1 MHIICDQKQD
11 HFWSGWFRILTAQP
25 VNCAKWQNDFS
36 KFRPGWWQFCWMTG
50 VKFNSIHS
58 ILVRFLHITQFTVC
72 AAKNLTVFVA
82 NSPRCL
88 EWSSMV
94 AAVSRALR
102 ELTEPCLGWTRE
114 PRRQPKSLGAR
125 RQLDSQATANNVLP
139 ARRFWLGLHLL
150 THPPTHPHPHR
161 SSTPKFVTPTALS
174 CIDNSWRST
183 TLSPPKKLTSSTAN
197 LEWCHVHFIRDSYST
212 FIRRVI
218 GPSKNSM
225 ELFCKAKFEFKSTW
239 NRDSATSHHKHPVC
253 QSPAGDA
260 EKLTNV
266 WSMYFGT
273 NRIID
278 NWHRCLGVMWRKR
291 KNYFDK

>member
-1 MHIICDQKQD
+1 MKQIRFPVSW
-11 HFWSGWFRILTAQP
+11 HFLENWFWSWSVDIP
-25 VNCAKWQNDFS
+25 H
-36 KFRPGWWQFCWMTG
+36 FC
-50 VKFNSIHS
+50 H
-58 ILVRFLHITQFTVC
+58 
-72 AAKNLTVFVA
+72 
-82 NSPRCL
+82 
-88 EWSSMV
+88 
-94 AAVSRALR
+94 
-102 ELTEPCLGWTRE
+102 
-114 PRRQPKSLGAR
+114 
-125 RQLDSQATANNVLP
+125 D
-139 ARRFWLGLHLL
+139 
-150 THPPTHPHPHR
+150 HR
-161 SSTPKFVTPTALS
+161 SNTPKFVTPTALS

-183 TLSPPKKLTSSTAN
+183 TPSPPKKLTSSTAN

-218 GPSKNSM
+218 GPSKNCI
-225 ELFCKAKFEFKSTW
+225 ELFCKAKFDFKSTW

-291 KNYFDK
+291 KNYFHK

>member
-1 MHIICDQKQD
+1 MIN
-11 HFWSGWFRILTAQP
+11 
-25 VNCAKWQNDFS
+25 NC
-36 KFRPGWWQFCWMTG
+36 
-50 VKFNSIHS
+50 
-58 ILVRFLHITQFTVC
+58 LV
-72 AAKNLTVFVA
+72 
-82 NSPRCL
+82 PRCAWNDL
-88 EWSSMV
+88 LSEGCKSLFDSQKWVTVTVKLLLS
-94 AAVSRALR
+94 
-102 ELTEPCLGWTRE
+102 LTE
-114 PRRQPKSLGAR
+114 S
-125 RQLDSQATANNVLP
+125 TASCC
-139 ARRFWLGLHLL
+139 H
-150 THPPTHPHPHR
+150 THR

-183 TLSPPKKLTSSTAN
+183 TLSLPKKLTSSTAN
-197 LEWCHVHFIRDSYST
+197 LEWCHFHFIRDSYST

-225 ELFCKAKFEFKSTW
+225 ELFCKAKFDFKSTW

-266 WSMYFGT
+266 WSRYFGT

>member
-1 MHIICDQKQD
+1 MSTQTVTSHRKLSGS
-11 HFWSGWFRILTAQP
+11 FKRPGAVYSGWLFVDLWGSSTSLDTFRSFG
-25 VNCAKWQNDFS
+25 V
-36 KFRPGWWQFCWMTG
+36 PG
-50 VKFNSIHS
+50 
-58 ILVRFLHITQFTVC
+58 
-72 AAKNLTVFVA
+72 
-82 NSPRCL
+82 
-88 EWSSMV
+88 
-94 AAVSRALR
+94 
-102 ELTEPCLGWTRE
+102 
-114 PRRQPKSLGAR
+114 
-125 RQLDSQATANNVLP
+125 
-139 ARRFWLGLHLL
+139 
-150 THPPTHPHPHR
+150 HR

-183 TLSPPKKLTSSTAN
+183 TLSLPKKLTSSTAN
-197 LEWCHVHFIRDSYST
+197 LEWCHFHFIRDSYST

-225 ELFCKAKFEFKSTW
+225 ELFCKAKFDFKSTW

-266 WSMYFGT
+266 WSRYFGT

-291 KNYFDK
+291 KKYFDK

>member
-1 MHIICDQKQD
+1 MNSRWPRPWENMEWCFSPVFHLSKHCWHELRSIVRHVYYLPLLCVKFQVKKSDV
-11 HFWSGWFRILTAQP
+11 STNTA
-25 VNCAKWQNDFS
+25 NFSTAKWH
-36 KFRPGWWQFCWMTG
+36 KRP
-50 VKFNSIHS
+50 
-58 ILVRFLHITQFTVC
+58 
-72 AAKNLTVFVA
+72 
-82 NSPRCL
+82 
-88 EWSSMV
+88 
-94 AAVSRALR
+94 
-102 ELTEPCLGWTRE
+102 LG
-114 PRRQPKSLGAR
+114 KSECP
-125 RQLDSQATANNVLP
+125 S
-139 ARRFWLGLHLL
+139 
-150 THPPTHPHPHR
+150 HR

-174 CIDNSWRST
+174 CTDNSWRST
-183 TLSPPKKLTSSTAN
+183 TLSSPKKLTSSTAN
-197 LEWCHVHFIRDSYST
+197 LEWCHVYFIRDSYST

-225 ELFCKAKFEFKSTW
+225 ELFCKAKFDFKSTW

-266 WSMYFGT
+266 WSRCFGT